1 MVLGAKKL
9 VWLQGFG
16 LKHINKLVQQR
27 NFDEGR
33 GILIFVERIHLSIK
47 FNTKSNVFFTK
58 SNVFLN
64 TAHLM
69 HIAVSSFYLALYKG
83 RGSSFIGILWNTCE
97 QQLLKIVK

>member
-16 LKHINKLVQQR
+16 LKHVNKLAQQR

-33 GILIFVERIHLSIK
+33 GILIFVERIHPSIK
-47 FNTKSNVFFTK
+47 FNTKSI
-58 SNVFLN
+58 VFLN

-69 HIAVSSFYLALYKG
+69 HIVVSSFYLALYKG